1 MLQLRDG
8 ILRKLLATFL
18 VTGAALISAVEAAE
32 VTKPKGVIELFTS
45 QGCYSCPPA
54 DKLIG
59 KFAREGEFLALS
71 WHVDYWD
78 YLGWKDTFASPK
90 NTERQQNYARALQER
105 QVYTPQAVLN
115 GRVHAV
121 GSREGMINSLFEELE
136 QGDKG
141 LSVPIDVVV
150 DQESVNILVEE
161 GAVAEKATLHL
172 VFFNKLETVKIERGE
187 NGGKEL
193 QYHNVVHM
201 SQPLGLIGKD
211 GFEMGYPK
219 MEMTKSGYDSC
230 ALILQTHDADGNP
243 GAIIGATVLS
253 GL

>member
-1 MLQLRDG
+1 MRDG
-8 ILRKLLATFL
+8 NLRRLLTTFL
-18 VTGAALISAVEAAE
+18 VTGAALISAAEAAD

-59 KFAREGEFLALS
+59 KFSRDGDYLALS

-90 NTERQQNYARALQER
+90 NTERQQNYARMLQER

-115 GRVHAV
+115 GRVHEV
-121 GSREGMINSLFEELE
+121 GSREGKIKSLFKQLE
-136 QGDKG
+136 QGDQD

-150 DQESVNILVEE
+150 DKESVNIRVAP
-161 GAVAEKATLHL
+161 GAVTEKATLHL

-187 NGGKEL
+187 NGGKKL
-193 QYHNVVHM
+193 QYHNVVHAT
-201 SQPLGLIGKD
+201 QPLGLIGED
-211 GFEMGYPK
+211 GYDMGYPT
-219 MEMTKSGYDSC
+219 MEMAKSGFDSC
-230 ALILQTHDADGNP
+230 ALILQTHDSDGNP
-243 GAIIGATVLS
+243 SAIIGATVLS
-253 GL
+253 DL